1 MARFQIITTEVSL
14 TLDLPVIPKGKH
26 THKKNKG
33 WVPKYFELLIMYSL
47 KLDLNSIAAMSKLSL
62 IFAELAAE

>member
-14 TLDLPVIPKGKH
+14 TLDLPVIPKGRH
-26 THKKNKG
+26 THKNKG
-33 WVPKYFELLIMYSL
+33 WVPKYFELLIMCSL